1 MNHGSQVQGTLA
13 KLLSKENITIQRGN
27 YTTAFFDPK
36 NRILGLPTWK
46 DSTKDLD
53 DLFVG
58 HEVGHALFTPHEF
71 AESAKVAR
79 LDYVNVIEDIR
90 IERMIQSTYPGLLAC
105 FKRGYSEL
113 LSRDFF
119 GVKGKDIS
127 SKNLADR
134 INLKAKCRDQ
144 IEVPFSSVEQKFF
157 DKLQTLETWDE
168 VISAALELEKMMGD
182 AKKQQNKDKEAQADS
197 ESPGDMP
204 RGGEQAD
211 GDAESGHSP
220 EGQKKSKN
228 PDEKISVTNS
238 IPDDTGDN
246 SKEQDNSA
254 VTQKD
259 STDKPADSS
268 TNTKPEESPTTVPT
282 EKGESDKQ
290 SSESAPGT
298 SASKSGVTNSPDS
311 EVTTQNSFNKSAD
324 KARDTSEAALRTMA
338 VIAPSRAACLDLI
351 CSYSELAA
359 ARARGLHLDYAET
372 MRSQLLKT
380 EFAEFMTSTKRVV
393 ASMVKEF
400 ELRKKAHQYSRATV
414 ARTGSLNIDKLHAY
428 KVSDELFLSVTKLAD
443 AKSHGL
449 IMLVDYSGSMSGILG
464 NVLRQ
469 TINLALFCRAAAIP
483 FQVYGFTGGN
493 PWQKHSAVSAARADV
508 QNDSILLPGNVC
520 ILDLVNSSMSKT
532 TFTEAIYNLFA
543 RSRPQSAHIF
553 NVGAESLGGTPLN
566 EVLIA
571 THYITQQFKE
581 THKIDKTTVV
591 FLTDGEGSS
600 LAVERCKALDQYREV
615 SKLNPY
621 NYITS
626 VRFKLMGRTISSQ
639 LASHYMTPALIQN
652 LRITMGV
659 EVIGFYL
666 PCRNSKAQSILRD
679 ANMFCKKAEIYAYSA
694 EQLLKDKKCYDSYRK
709 DGVSAVAGAFN
720 YSNFFVIKPSGLSI
734 EDEDLEI
741 EANASRKDIA
751 RAFMNFTQTKK
762 TSRVFIT
769 KFAEAIA

>member
-1 MNHGSQVQGTLA
+1 MKRSLQVQGTLA

-58 HEVGHALFTPHEF
+58 HEVGHALYTPHEF
-71 AESAKVAR
+71 AESAKIAR

-127 SKNLADR
+127 TKNLADR

-157 DKLQTLETWDE
+157 DKLQTLQTWDE
-168 VISAALELEKMMGD
+168 VIAAAVELEKMMGD
-182 AKKQQNKDKEAQADS
+182 AKKQQDKDKEAQSDS
-197 ESPGDMP
+197 DSPDGMP

-211 GDAESGHSP
+211 SDSESGHSP
-220 EGQKKSKN
+220 EGQKKDKN
-228 PDEKISVTNS
+228 PDEKISVDNS
-238 IPDDTGDN
+238 IPDDSGDD
-246 SKEQDNSA
+246 SKEQDNS
-254 VTQKD
+254 
-259 STDKPADSS
+259 TDKPTDSS
-268 TNTKPEESPTTVPT
+268 TNTKPEKSPTTTPT
-282 EKGESDKQ
+282 EKSKSDER
-290 SSESAPGT
+290 SSESSPGT
-298 SASKSGVTNSPDS
+298 SASKSGATNLPDS
-311 EVTTQNSFNKSAD
+311 EVTTQNFFDKSAD
-324 KARDTSEAALRTMA
+324 KARDTSEATLRTMS
-338 VIAPSRAACLDLI
+338 VVAPSRAACLDLI

-359 ARARGLHLDYAET
+359 ARASGIHLEYAAT
-372 MRSQLLKT
+372 MSNPLVKA

-414 ARTGSLNIDKLHAY
+414 ARTGSLNVDKLHAY
-428 KVSDELFLSVTKLAD
+428 KVSDELFLSVTKLAN

-449 IMLVDYSGSMSGILG
+449 IMLVDYSGSMSGVLG

-469 TINLALFCRAAAIP
+469 SINLALFCRSAAIP

-493 PWQKHSAVSAARADV
+493 PWQKHCALAAARADV

-532 TFTEAIYNLFA
+532 TFNEAIYNLFV
-543 RSRPQSAHIF
+543 RTRPQSAHIF
-553 NVGAESLGGTPLN
+553 NAGPESLGGTPLN

-591 FLTDGEGSS
+591 FLTDGEGSP
-600 LAVERCKALDQYREV
+600 LTVERCKALDQYREV

-621 NYITS
+621 NYVTS
-626 VRFKLMGRTISSQ
+626 AEFKLMGRTILSQ
-639 LASHYMTPALIQN
+639 LTSHYMTPALIQN

-666 PCRNSKAQSILRD
+666 PCSNSKAQSILRD
-679 ANMFCKKAEIYAYSA
+679 ANMFCKNPTVYAYSA
-694 EQLLKDKKCYDSYRK
+694 EQLAKDKKCIDGYRK
-709 DGVSAVAGAFN
+709 DGVYAIAGAFN

-751 RAFMNFTQTKK
+751 RAFMNFSQTKK